1 MTRTITKVVMAAA
14 AVLLTLLPLVACN
27 RQPNPVYS
35 ISIEKVKVEPPGPP
49 STGPLPGVPLTQEP
63 YSTRVQQVFQPGDRM
78 FVFIFT
84 NPRLTKSVT
93 FSKYTFFNRQ
103 NKVETSLPPNGS
115 FGPFD
120 PSTGFS
126 VAQENPWTVP
136 AQPGQY
142 ELRVYV
148 EARIVG
154 SARFDVVVQ

>member
-1 MTRTITKVVMAAA
+1 MRTVTKAVMAVA
-14 AVLLTLLPLVACN
+14 AVLLTLLPLVGCS
-27 RQPNPVYS
+27 RQPNPVFS

-49 STGPLPGVPLTQEP
+49 STGPLPSVPLTPEP

-78 FVFIFT
+78 FVFMFT
-84 NPRLTKSVT
+84 NLRLTKTVT

-103 NKVETSLPPNGS
+103 SRVETNLPPNGS
-115 FGPFD
+115 LGPFD

-142 ELRVYV
+142 EFRVYV
-148 EARIVG
+148 ADRVVA
-154 SARFDVVVQ
+154 SARFDVVVK